1 MDTRGHYHNALWQ
14 QRIHVAP
21 DALVG
26 LPAQQRCIE
35 TVWDLALVFLKVL
48 APLPDG
54 MLRWWLTQPR
64 GHIVIH
70 SGESRY
76 TPGMQT
82 WRGNSYESVLYISA
96 EQAAGDSRE
105 SFLLVMRLLDDLLGD
120 ELQAAKGSFSDGCGS
135 TPALTEAAQRFSKLA
150 QLGYDSDIL
159 GADSP
164 SAYLA
169 RTLYLA
175 LTEPQELN
183 RLNPLLLK
191 LYQQTLL
198 SEGFW
203 ARQR

>member
-1 MDTRGHYHNALWQ
+1 MDTHGHYHNVLWQ

-21 DALVG
+21 DALDG
-26 LPAQQRCIE
+26 LPAQQGRIE
-35 TVWDLALVFLKVL
+35 TVWDLGLTFLKIL

-54 MLRWWLTQPR
+54 MLRWWLAQPR

-76 TPGMQT
+76 VPGTQI

-105 SFLLVMRLLDDLLGD
+105 SFLLVMRLLDDLLGE
-120 ELQAAKGSFSDGCGS
+120 ELQAARGSFSDGCGS
-135 TPALTEAAQRFSKLA
+135 TQALTEAAQRFSRLA
-150 QLGYDSDIL
+150 QLGYGSDLL

-164 SAYLA
+164 SDYLA
-169 RTLYLA
+169 QTLYLA
-175 LTEPQELN
+175 LAEPQELN

-203 ARQR
+203 VRQR